1 MKIAIVQSGPSNAGK
16 TSAIRECYE
25 MLRKAYPDAIISH
38 EAGRGKDFRVVL
50 TIGKTR
56 IGIESLGDPSNHRQD
71 ESLLLFVELR
81 CVAIICA
88 SRTRGAT
95 YDRVRMLSDDGY
107 EVIWRHR
114 PRDLHS
120 ISTQEN
126 RREAKWMFTKVKT
139 LI

>member
-1 MKIAIVQSGPSNAGK
+1 
-16 TSAIRECYE
+16 
-25 MLRKAYPDAIISH
+25 MLLKAYPDADLSH
-38 EAGRGKDFRVVL
+38 EAGGEKDFRAVL

-56 IGIESLGDPSNHRQD
+56 IGIETLGDPSNHRQD
-71 ESLLLFVELR
+71 KSLQLFVELR

-95 YDRVRMLSDDGY
+95 YERVDTLSDDGY

-114 PRDLHS
+114 PRDPHS
-120 ISTQEN
+120 ISTEEN
-126 RREAKWMFTKVKT
+126 RREAKWMLTKVIT